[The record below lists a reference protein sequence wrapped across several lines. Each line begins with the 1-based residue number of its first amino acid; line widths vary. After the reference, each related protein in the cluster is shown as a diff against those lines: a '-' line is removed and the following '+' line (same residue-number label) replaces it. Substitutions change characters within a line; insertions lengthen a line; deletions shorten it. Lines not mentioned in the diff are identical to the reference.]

1 MSNMIALHRLAASR
15 GDGLHPK
22 LLELLAHRE
31 ALIEGNPG
39 IVEINAT
46 QSGPNPTSAV
56 PDFLP
61 GNVVDFKPKVAVA
74 AAHPKASMK

>member
-1 MSNMIALHRLAASR
+1 MSNMMALHRLAASR

-22 LLELLAHRE
+22 LAELLAHRE
-31 ALIEGNPG
+31 AFIEGNSS

-46 QSGPNPTSAV
+46 QSGPNPAGTV

-61 GNVVDFKPKVAVA
+61 GNVVGFKPRATAA
-74 AAHPKASMK
+74 AAHPKASLK

>member
-1 MSNMIALHRLAASR
+1 MSNMIALHRLAVSR

-22 LLELLAHRE
+22 LAEFLEHRE
-31 ALIEGNPG
+31 AFIEGNPG
-39 IVEINAT
+39 ILEINVS
-46 QSGPNPTSAV
+46 QSGPNPAHTI

-61 GNVVDFKPKVAVA
+61 GNVVGFKPKVAVA